1 MNKLILTPQL
11 STLLR
16 TDEVIAML
24 SDDSTEEE
32 NEFDDFQAYTVTRS
46 GRVVGSWKNAEMYL

>member
-1 MNKLILTPQL
+1 MSQSDSSDNDK
-11 STLLR
+11 
-16 TDEVIAML
+16 VIAML

-32 NEFDDFQAYTVTRS
+32 NEFDDFQAFTITRS